1 VAVSHHDT
9 TPLSGEDSVHHLR
22 GRNLIIRAQQA
33 LMAENNMR
41 SSL

>member
-1 VAVSHHDT
+1 MGSRTGSTDT
-9 TPLSGEDSVHHLR
+9 LEARLGTF
-22 GRNLIIRAQQA
+22 IIRAQQA